1 MSGKRGEEAGRAGG
15 GRRAPASASWD
26 EPRLTRLSYL
36 LTQCP
41 PLQTQLRQSSGPCCP
56 RQLPRCP
63 REAAW
68 RLRHHSDRGP
78 RAVSAECPAARG
90 PAPPLPPPQGLVAL
104 IRVSTLLFG
113 PACRLQ
119 TGPGGHLASWG
130 RPMGAHALRLTG
142 ELCAAESPC
151 SGALSSWS
159 SGPDSDP
166 GKRSCR
172 APARALHTSRR
183 KEGV

>member
-15 GRRAPASASWD
+15 GRRAPASASRD

-36 LTQCP
+36 LAQCP
-41 PLQTQLRQSSGPCCP
+41 PLQTELRALLPTAASPVSSGSSMAP
-56 RQLPRCP
+56 
-63 REAAW
+63 
-68 RLRHHSDRGP
+68 LRHHSDRGP